1 MLNNFKL
8 YDNIQIKTKKGG
20 TNIMGFVVAVD
31 GPAGSG
37 KGTITSIVGEK
48 LDLVT
53 FDTGAM
59 YRAISYFVI
68 KNNINLDD
76 KEEIKKMLE
85 EIKINLEFEN
95 GLQVLYLNNE
105 KLVTE
110 LRSKEV
116 NAIVSQV
123 SHIPEV
129 RQAMVKL
136 QRKLAEGKNV
146 IMEGRDIGTNV
157 FPNADVKIYLDAS
170 AEERAMRRLKQNLEN
185 NITNMSYEEIL
196 ENIKL
201 RDKNDKASDI
211 APLKKADDAI
221 VIDSSNLSIDEVV
234 EKTKSLIEEK
244 MKKK

>member
-1 MLNNFKL
+1 
-8 YDNIQIKTKKGG
+8 
-20 TNIMGFVVAVD
+20 MGFVVAVD

-136 QRKLAEGKNV
+136 QRSLAEGKKV
-146 IMEGRDIGTNV
+146 I
-157 FPNADVKIYLDAS
+157 PNADVKIYLDAS
-170 AEERAMRRLKQNLEN
+170 AEERARRRLKQNLDN

-196 ENIKL
+196 ENIKY
-201 RDKNDKASDI
+201 RDYKDKISNV

-221 VIDSSNLSIDEVV
+221 AIDTSDLTIDEVV
-234 EKTKSLIEEK
+234 QKVINLIEDRIK
-244 MKKK
+244 